1 MREAEAE
8 AKTEP
13 NGPAQSDELLVEN
26 KGRVRVLTL
35 NRPQQ
40 KNAFNDAL
48 YDGVRDA
55 LTDAMEDDS
64 VACVVVTGAG
74 GAFSAG
80 QDLGEMGNRPVHEDD
95 EPHGFDPFVTEL
107 MSFAKPLI
115 AAVDGVA
122 VGVGVTMLLHC
133 DLVLVGPSA
142 RFRAPFV
149 SLGIAAEA
157 GSTALF
163 PSTIGWQETAAFL
176 FRSAWMDA
184 DEAVRTGLAWRKGDA
199 ALDAALEVAGEIA
212 AMPAS
217 TLVANKQ
224 ALLAARADLVNAARQ
239 RENATLAK
247 LGGGPA
253 NREALKAFMEKRPAD
268 FSNL

>member
-1 MREAEAE
+1 V
-8 AKTEP
+8 
-13 NGPAQSDELLVEN
+13 SDELIVEN
-26 KGRVRVLTL
+26 EGRVRVLTL
-35 NRPQQ
+35 NRPKQ
-40 KNAFNDAL
+40 KNAFNDAQ

-55 LTDAMEDDS
+55 LVDAMDDAT
-64 VACVVVTGAG
+64 VACVVIAGAG

-80 QDLGEMGNRPVHEDD
+80 QDLGEMAKRPVHDD
-95 EPHGFDPFVTEL
+95 GEPHGFDPFVTQL
-107 MSFAKPLI
+107 MSFTKPLI

-122 VGVGVTMLLHC
+122 VGIGVTLLLHC

-142 RFRAPFV
+142 RLRAPFV

-157 GSTALF
+157 GSSALL
-163 PSTIGWQETAAFL
+163 PATIGWQETAAFL

-184 DEAVRTGLAWRKGDA
+184 DEAVRTGVAWRKADPV
-199 ALDAALEVAGEIA
+199 LDGAMEVAREIA
-212 AMPAS
+212 AMPVS

-224 ALLAARADLVNAARQ
+224 ALLDARADLVNAARR

-253 NREALKAFMEKRPAD
+253 NREALKAFAEKRPPD